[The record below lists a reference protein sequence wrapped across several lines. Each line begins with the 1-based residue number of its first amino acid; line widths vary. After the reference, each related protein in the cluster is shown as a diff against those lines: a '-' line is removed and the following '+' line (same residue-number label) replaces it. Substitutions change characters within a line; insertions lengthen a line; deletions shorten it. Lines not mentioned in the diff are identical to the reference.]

1 MPSND
6 NCLFFFLSRMKKYIH
21 YGSLLASI
29 PRYLLTFHT
38 SRQSSYFPNE
48 KSSSYVYAT
57 HILIYA
63 MLFRRMSISSRG
75 DKLCTY
81 SRVKWSTNES
91 YPILDMS
98 HYIREMSVRYMRH
111 TGFQSTCFRFTYCLS
126 FLPCFPPLA
135 CSGGPLKHSIVELA
149 PLLHVELQTDRPT
162 TTFSFAEFMLV
173 QCLSLEGL

>member
-1 MPSND
+1 MT
-6 NCLFFFLSRMKKYIH
+6 KKYIH

-38 SRQSSYFPNE
+38 SRQSSYFP
-48 KSSSYVYAT
+48 KSHLAMYMRHTSWSMLCSSAEWVFPVEGTSYVRT
-57 HILIYA
+57 QEWNEV
-63 MLFRRMSISSRG
+63 RMS
-75 DKLCTY
+75 
-81 SRVKWSTNES
+81 
-91 YPILDMS
+91 PILDMS